1 MSRTL
6 RPAAFALTGVCIFAL
21 ALGHDVPVAAQVRP
35 SAIVSAL
42 GRCLDVS
49 SANSG
54 NGAAIQLYDCNGTPA
69 QQWFVEGSRIRSALG
84 RCLDVSAANSGNG
97 ASLQLYD
104 CNGTPA
110 QTWTVPRTGPI
121 VSALGRCLDVSSAN
135 SGNGA
140 SLQLYDCN
148 GTPAQTWTLR

>member
-1 MSRTL
+1 MSRSL
-6 RPAAFALTGVCIFAL
+6 RPAILALTTACVL
-21 ALGHDVPVAAQVRP
+21 ALVASHDAPAAAQVRP

-49 SANSG
+49 SANSQ

-69 QQWFVEGSRIRSALG
+69 QQWFVEGTRIRSALG
-84 RCLDVSAANSGNG
+84 RCLDVSAGNP
-97 ASLQLYD
+97 
-104 CNGTPA
+104 N
-110 QTWTVPRTGPI
+110 
-121 VSALGRCLDVSSAN
+121 
-135 SGNGA
+135 NGA